1 MIFVTVGG
9 QMPFDRL
16 IRAVDQ
22 WAEEHQRTDIFA
34 QIGPTDYEPSFIKWV
49 KYLDSAAFS
58 GRLDS
63 ADAIISHAGMGT
75 ILSALYRAKPILVF
89 PRRGDLMETRN
100 DHQVD
105 TAKRF
110 VEMGMV
116 RAAYDELELREE
128 LGRIDDLKQDRRIG
142 PHASPELV
150 TTLRDFINADP
161 ETVRS
166 RPASPVHA
174 TAPRDISSS
183 AAQPQ

>member
-22 WAEEHQRTDIFA
+22 WAKEHDRTDLFA

-49 KYLDSAAFS
+49 KYLDSAAFAE
-58 GRLDS
+58 RLDS
-63 ADAIISHAGMGT
+63 AEAIISHAGMGT

-100 DHQVD
+100 NHQVD
-105 TAKRF
+105 TAERF

-128 LGRIDDLKQDRRIG
+128 LGRIDELKQGSRIG

-150 TTLRDFINADP
+150 NTLRDFITA
-161 ETVRS
+161 E
-166 RPASPVHA
+166 PASAKGRRPIRA
-174 TAPRDISSS
+174 T
-183 AAQPQ
+183 PQLSGLASQLKTEN

>member
-22 WAEEHQRTDIFA
+22 WAKERDRTDLFA
-34 QIGPTDYEPSFIKWV
+34 QIGPTDYQPAFIKWV
-49 KYLDSAAFS
+49 KYLDSAEFS
-58 GRLDS
+58 ERLDS
-63 ADAIISHAGMGT
+63 CDAIISHAGMGT

-100 DHQVD
+100 NHQVD
-105 TAKRF
+105 TAQRF

-116 RAAYDELELREE
+116 RAAYNEPELREG
-128 LGRIDDLKQDRRIG
+128 LGRIDELKQGRRIG

-150 TTLRDFINADP
+150 NALRDFITAEP
-161 ETVRS
+161 
-166 RPASPVHA
+166 A
-174 TAPRDISSS
+174 TATARRPIRATPQLS
-183 AAQPQ
+183 ALPARLKTEN

>member
-16 IRAVDQ
+16 IRAVDL
-22 WAEEHQRTDIFA
+22 WAKENGRTDLFA
-34 QIGPTDYEPSFIKWV
+34 QIGPTDYTPSFIKWV

-58 GRLDS
+58 ERLDS
-63 ADAIISHAGMGT
+63 AEAIISHAGMGT

-100 DHQVD
+100 NHQVD
-105 TAKRF
+105 TAERF

-128 LGRIDDLKQDRRIG
+128 LGRIDELTQNLRIG
-142 PHASPELV
+142 PHASFELV
-150 TTLRDFINADP
+150 NALRDFITAEP
-161 ETVRS
+161 ATSEAR
-166 RPASPVHA
+166 RPIRATPQLSGLASQLK
-174 TAPRDISSS
+174 TEN
-183 AAQPQ
+183 